1 MPLLTDGQSNHI
13 YRYGTLKGIPKRRPT
28 IFLIGWKSLNNYTKE
43 ENLIKPPYGQMPTM
57 PVMAGKK
64 RLNKPPQEGLLW
76 KLQEEHADHPNDRTT
91 GDKKLLLHGP
101 VHSSEECKATKD

>member
-1 MPLLTDGQSNHI
+1 M
-13 YRYGTLKGIPKRRPT
+13 
-28 IFLIGWKSLNNYTKE
+28 NNYTKE
-43 ENLIKPPYGQMPTM
+43 YHLIKPSYGQMPTM
-57 PVMAGKK
+57 LVTEGKK
-64 RLNKPPQEGLLW
+64 VWTSRLAYQPQEGLLW